1 MQHVKHWNYQL
12 LLWFYK
18 MIENEF
24 YEDEFEQLLKEK
36 ADQFSM
42 YPSKRVWHSIYN
54 NLHPGRRWP
63 SVVISL
69 VLISSLMLIGYLN
82 TGENSITSPINKNSI
97 SDVSDIKGAQIITR
111 QNTNHKIRVI
121 PVTAPG
127 KKPLQAYSDAFK
139 DVITNET
146 DFYTY
151 TVVKSNRPAY
161 VYNQA
166 AIADLNAITETTL
179 PINNSGLA
187 NSSGGQDIVQSLHTY
202 IKSGKIFSDIAA
214 NNKKYKSDVL
224 QAAEKNAVSYTDNTQ
239 HTPGTNI
246 IAADNTNLTVMPAN
260 SAAKTDE
267 TAALNNQKITADLN
281 KHTANKSIATQDKEW
296 IENYALQNKP
306 ASKKWKGRLGYQIYI
321 TPAVNYRKLTTK
333 TKYSATPFAEG
344 DINKSISQ
352 KPGIGI
358 EAGFGLNYA
367 VAKKLQLKAG
377 IQFNYTNYNI
387 DADQNNHTIVT
398 DILLNDP
405 SSGLSYSSA
414 RTTTISNAYNS
425 PALEPVTLHNRTYQ
439 ISVPV
444 GFAYKLSSQNNVDWF
459 AGATVQ
465 PSYVFGGN
473 AHIISSDLKS
483 YVSEPSSIRSW
494 NLNVGFETYMNFKV
508 GSYNLQVGPQVRYQ
522 VNSTYKK
529 NVALVEKPYAIGLKF
544 GLTKGF

>member
-1 MQHVKHWNYQL
+1 
-12 LLWFYK
+12 

-24 YEDEFEQLLKEK
+24 YEDEFELLLKEK

-82 TGENSITSPINKNSI
+82 TGENSITSQINKNSI
-97 SDVSDIKGAQIITR
+97 SDISDIKGAEIITR
-111 QNTNHKIRVI
+111 QNTNQKSQVI
-121 PVTAPG
+121 SVTAINQ
-127 KKPLQAYSDAFK
+127 KPIQAYKDAFQ

-161 VYNQA
+161 VNSQV
-166 AIADLNAITETTL
+166 AIAESKGITETK
-179 PINNSGLA
+179 PAVNNGGLS
-187 NSSGGQDIVQSLHTY
+187 NSSEAQDIVQSLDAY
-202 IKSGKIFSDIAA
+202 IKTGKIFSDIVA
-214 NNKKYKSDVL
+214 NNKKYKSDIS
-224 QAAEKNAVSYTDNTQ
+224 QAAEKNATSDIDYTHN
-239 HTPGTNI
+239 TPGKNLTT
-246 IAADNTNLTVMPAN
+246 AGNTNPSVMPAEN
-260 SAAKTDE
+260 AAKADKITV
-267 TAALNNQKITADLN
+267 LNNKKITADLDKN
-281 KHTANKSIATQDKEW
+281 VGSKNTATEDKEW

-306 ASKKWKGRLGYQIYI
+306 ASKKWKGRLGYQVYI
-321 TPAVNYRKLTTK
+321 TPAVNYRQLTTK

-358 EAGFGLNYA
+358 EAGVGLNYA
-367 VAKKLQLKAG
+367 VAKKLQLKGG

-387 DADQNNHTIVT
+387 DADQNNHPVVT

-405 SSGLSYSSA
+405 SSGLSYSST

-425 PALEPVTLHNRTYQ
+425 TALKPVTLHNRTYQ
-439 ISVPV
+439 ISVPI

-494 NLNVGFETYMNFKV
+494 NLNLGFETYMNFKV

>member
-1 MQHVKHWNYQL
+1 MK
-12 LLWFYK
+12 
-18 MIENEF
+18 NEF

-42 YPSKRVWHSIYN
+42 YPSKRVWHSLYN

-69 VLISSLMLIGYLN
+69 VLISSLMVIGYLN
-82 TGENSITSPINKNSI
+82 TGENSITRQINNNAT
-97 SDVSDIKGAQIITR
+97 SDVSDIKGNQIIASESTSPK
-111 QNTNHKIRVI
+111 NRVI
-121 PVTAPG
+121 SVATTNQKPVY
-127 KKPLQAYSDAFK
+127 AYSNAFE

-151 TVVKSNRPAY
+151 TVVKSNRP
-161 VYNQA
+161 VYTHSEA
-166 AIADLNAITETTL
+166 AITDVNAITETTL
-179 PINNSGLA
+179 PVENN
-187 NSSGGQDIVQSLHTY
+187 NFSSAAERKDIVQSLDYY
-202 IKSGKIFSDIAA
+202 IKTGKIFIDIAA
-214 NNKKYKSDVL
+214 NNKKYKSDVSP
-224 QAAEKNAVSYTDNTQ
+224 QASEKNSVSVIEASN
-239 HTPGTNI
+239 GTNL
-246 IAADNTNLTVMPAN
+246 IASYITNPPVTPADNTAN
-260 SAAKTDE
+260 TDE
-267 TAALNNQKITADLN
+267 LETLNDKKNAADINQPAGNINA
-281 KHTANKSIATQDKEW
+281 ATEEKAW

-306 ASKKWKGRLGYQIYI
+306 ASKKWKGRLSYELYV

-344 DINKSISQ
+344 DINNSLSQ
-352 KPGIGI
+352 KPGIGL

-377 IQFNYTNYNI
+377 VQFNYTNYNI
-387 DADQNNHTIVT
+387 NADQNNHPVVT
-398 DILLNDP
+398 NILLNDP
-405 SSGLSYSSA
+405 TSGVSYASA
-414 RTTTISNAYNS
+414 RTTTISNAYNTM
-425 PALEPVTLHNRTYQ
+425 ALVPVTLHNRTYQ
-439 ISVPV
+439 VSVPL
-444 GFAYKLSSQNNVDWF
+444 GFAYKLSSQDKVDWF

-494 NLNVGFETYMNFKV
+494 NLNLGFETYMNFKL
-508 GSYNLQVGPQVRYQ
+508 GTYSLQVGPQVRYQ
-522 VNSTYKK
+522 VNSTYNK